1 MSLSPFACLSTHE
14 VCKPRNYSLNEQKHL
29 QVRDWLALY
38 FDIPALNRCNI
49 INWHASLPKFVN
61 LKLEQIIILHLLQ
74 QKKFSIWD
82 LFMTWALQFFQNEK
96 VVNCLSLFL
105 YQWLISVKFSLGW
118 IKFTCHFMLG
128 WAHFGRLGDK
138 EYELDFIK
146 Y

>member
-74 QKKFSIWD
+74 QK
-82 LFMTWALQFFQNEK
+82 N
-96 VVNCLSLFL
+96 SLFEICL
-105 YQWLISVKFSLGW
+105 WPEHFNSFRMKKLLIVWAYFFTSGWSQWNSPWGELSSLVIWCWDGLILGGWVTRSMSW
-118 IKFTCHFMLG
+118 IL
-128 WAHFGRLGDK
+128 
-138 EYELDFIK
+138 
-146 Y
+146 